1 MKNSLKTL
9 AVWLIIGIII
19 IVAISTILENSN
31 TKLSYS
37 DLIAKIEA
45 GQVEKVELEADGYSA
60 NVKLKN
66 DNVPKKVNIPSI
78 DNLMEN
84 LQDNMK
90 TGQIS
95 VVEKSESLWSVML
108 AYITPIGILVIFF
121 IFWFF
126 LMSGAN
132 SQGGSKTM
140 TFGKSKAR
148 VLNPTDKNKVMFDD
162 VAGVDEEKEELEEI
176 VEFLKNP
183 TKFTEMGA
191 HIPKGVLLVGQ
202 PGTGKTLLAKA
213 VAGEAGVPFF
223 IISGS
228 DFVEMFVGVGAS
240 RVRDL
245 FEEAK
250 KKAPCIVFIDEID
263 AVGRQ
268 RGAGLGGGHD
278 EREQTLNQLLVEMD
292 GFAANEGVIVLAAT
306 NRPDVLDKAL
316 LRPGRFDR
324 QIVVGLPDVKAREQI
339 LEVHSR
345 KKKLADDV
353 DLRII
358 AKNTAGF
365 SGADLENV
373 LNEAALLAARRN
385 LKQISEREIEDAM
398 VKVTMGPEK
407 TTRVRSDK
415 EKKLVAYHEAGHAV
429 VSRFLPKQDA
439 VHEISIVPRGMAGGY
454 TMYQPTEDKSFM
466 SRTEMIEQIIS
477 LLGGRAS
484 EELMLDDISTGAS
497 NDIERA
503 TKIANAMVT
512 KYGMSTRLGTITL
525 GSDQQEVFLGRDLAQ
540 EKTYSEA
547 TAGMIDEEMKKI
559 IDACYLKAKEILRA
573 NEDKLNAVAGVL
585 LEKEKITGSEF
596 EKIFADQQN

>member
-19 IVAISTILENSN
+19 IVSISTIVENANS
-31 TKLSYS
+31 KLTYS
-37 DLIAKIEA
+37 ELVAKIEA
-45 GQVEKVELEADGYSA
+45 GQVDKIELEAGGGSA
-60 NVKLKN
+60 IVKLKN
-66 DNVPKKVNIPSI
+66 DSGEKKVNIPSV

-84 LQDNMK
+84 LQEHMK
-90 TGQIS
+90 SGQVS
-95 VVEKSESLWSVML
+95 VTEKSESIWALVL
-108 AYITPIGILVIFF
+108 TFLTPIGILLIFI
-121 IFWFF
+121 IFWIF
-126 LMSGAN
+126 MMGTAN
-132 SQGGSKTM
+132 GQNGNKTM

-148 VLNPTDKNKVMFDD
+148 MLNPTDKNRVMFDD

-176 VEFLKNP
+176 VEFLKHP
-183 TKFTEMGA
+183 AKFTEMGA

-250 KKAPCIVFIDEID
+250 RKAPCIIFIDEID

-324 QIVVGLPDVKAREQI
+324 QIVVSLPDVRAREQI

-345 KKKLADDV
+345 KKKLAEDV
-353 DLRII
+353 DLKII

-385 LKQISEREIEDAM
+385 LKEIREREIEDAM

-407 TTRVRSDK
+407 TTRVRSEK

-429 VSRFLPKQDA
+429 VSRFLPTQDA

-466 SRTEMIEQIIS
+466 SKTEMIEQIIS

-484 EELMLDDISTGAS
+484 EDLMLDDISTGAS

-512 KYGMSTRLGTITL
+512 KYGMSKRLGTMTL
-525 GSDQQEVFLGRDLAQ
+525 GSDQQEVFLGRDFAQ
-540 EKTYSEA
+540 EKTYSEE
-547 TAGMIDEEMKKI
+547 TAGIIDEEMKRI
-559 IDACYLKAKEILRA
+559 IDSCYAKAIEILKS
-573 NEDKLNAVAGVL
+573 NEDKLHAVAKVL
-585 LEKEKITGSEF
+585 LEKEKITGEEF
-596 EKIFADQQN
+596 ESIFTEQ

>member
-9 AVWLIIGIII
+9 AVWLIIGVILV
-19 IVAISTILENSN
+19 VAISTILENSN

-37 DLIAKIEA
+37 DLIAKIDA
-45 GQVEKVELEADGYSA
+45 GQVEKIELDAGGASA
-60 NVKLKN
+60 TVKLKN
-66 DNVPKKVNIPSI
+66 DNIEKKVNVPSV

-90 TGQIS
+90 SASIT
-95 VVEKSESLWSVML
+95 VTEKSESALGIFL
-108 AYITPIGILVIFF
+108 AYLTPIGIIVIFF
-121 IFWFF
+121 IFWFV

-132 SQGGSKTM
+132 SQNGNKTM

-148 VLNPTDKNKVMFDD
+148 VLNPTDKNRVTFDD

-324 QIVVGLPDVKAREQI
+324 QIVVGLPDVRAREQI
-339 LEVHSR
+339 LEVHAR
-345 KKKLADDV
+345 KKKLADDI
-353 DLRII
+353 DLKVV

-365 SGADLENV
+365 SGADLENI

-385 LKQISEREIEDAM
+385 LKEIHEKEIEDAM

-407 TTRVRSDK
+407 TTRVRSEK

-429 VSRFLPKQDA
+429 VSKFLPTQDA

-466 SRTEMIEQIIS
+466 SKTEMIEQIIS

-484 EELMLDDISTGAS
+484 EELILDDISTGAS

-503 TKIANAMVT
+503 TKIANSMVT
-512 KYGMSTRLGTITL
+512 KYGMSQRVGTITL
-525 GSDQQEVFLGRDLAQ
+525 GSDQNEVFLGRDFAQ
-540 EKTYSEA
+540 EKTYSEE
-547 TAGMIDEEMKKI
+547 TAGIIDEEMKRI
-559 IDACYLKAKEILRA
+559 LDTCYNSAKEILKTH
-573 NEDKLNAVAGVL
+573 EDKLHAVAKVL
-585 LEKEKITGSEF
+585 LEKEKITGEEF
-596 EKIFADQQN
+596 EAIFSEE